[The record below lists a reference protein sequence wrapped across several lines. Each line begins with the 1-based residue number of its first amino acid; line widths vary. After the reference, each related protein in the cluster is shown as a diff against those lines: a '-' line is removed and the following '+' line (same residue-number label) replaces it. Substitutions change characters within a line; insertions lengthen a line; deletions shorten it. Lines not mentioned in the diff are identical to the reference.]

1 MPFNDLP
8 NFVVFRPLFSP
19 ASSPWPLP
27 VTLEVKKISL
37 ASLNV
42 AKLAKI
48 TLEKIT
54 KSLIVK
60 ANVDFALFAMLLPSL
75 WFLDADT
82 AKMESTNV
90 LRLVTRERNSAN
102 IVLQLVDSKINKIV
116 KTTFFVR
123 VIFWDR

>member
-1 MPFNDLP
+1 M
-8 NFVVFRPLFSP
+8 
-19 ASSPWPLP
+19 
-27 VTLEVKKISL
+27 KKISL